1 MSNSD
6 WRDQPMY
13 WRAKREPYHP
23 AEYLSRL
30 GIFGLARTMEK
41 TMPSSAP
48 DFGAARYIDAPTLS
62 INVGGTSFAYRD
74 VGPRGGVPLI
84 LFNHWGAVLD
94 NFDPRIVDGLA
105 SKHRVIATDY
115 RGIGA
120 SGGTAP
126 VAIEDMARDA
136 IALIRALGFDKVD
149 LLGFSLGGFVAQ
161 DVTLKAPDL
170 VRKLIL
176 TGTGPAGGKGIDKV
190 GAVSWPLMIKGLLT
204 LRDPKYYL
212 FFTSTSNGR
221 KAAKAFLGRLKE
233 RKADRDKGPTPG
245 AFLRQLKAIKAW
257 GQQAPQNLAAIN
269 IPVLI
274 ANGDN
279 DIMVPTVNSTDMAQ
293 RITGAQLVIYED
305 AGHGGIFQYH
315 ADFVPKALSFLS
327 DWRRC

>member
-1 MSNSD
+1 M
-6 WRDQPMY
+6 
-13 WRAKREPYHP
+13 
-23 AEYLSRL
+23 
-30 GIFGLARTMEK
+30 T
-41 TMPSSAP
+41 SAP
-48 DFGAARYIDAPTLS
+48 GKVGSGVRYVEAPNLS
-62 INVGGTSFAYRD
+62 INVGGTAFAYRD
-74 VGPRGGVPLI
+74 LGPRGGVPLV
-84 LFNHWGAVLD
+84 LLNHWGAVLD

-105 SKHRVIATDY
+105 CKHRVIATNY

-126 VAIEDMARDA
+126 VTIDEMARDA
-136 IALIRALGFDKVD
+136 IALIRALGFEKVD

-161 DVTLKAPDL
+161 DVALKAPGL

-204 LRDPKYYL
+204 LRDPKLYL
-212 FFTSTSNGR
+212 FFTSTANGR
-221 KAAKAFLGRLKE
+221 QAAKAFLKRLKE

-257 GQQAPQNLAAIN
+257 GRQAPQDLGRIK

-279 DIMVPTVNSTDMAQ
+279 DIMVPTVNSTDLAE
-293 RITGAQLVIYED
+293 RIPGAQLVIYED